1 MGYSMS
7 TPFIKVSNLTK
18 QYGDLVAAS
27 DVSFEL
33 PQSGSIGI
41 VGESGSGKTT
51 VAKVLVGLERATSGK
66 IEVDGQDWS
75 LPAKNSKERR
85 ERAKYLQIVFQDPYS
100 SLDPRQTIGSALREA
115 LTISGKSADEA
126 EQLASELAELV
137 GLPNRILD
145 FRPAKLSGGQRQRVA
160 IARALAAKPKGLI
173 LDESVAALDV
183 SIQAQILNLL
193 VDIREQTGI
202 AYILVS
208 HDLAVVR
215 HFADSLI
222 VMKDGQ
228 VVERGLTEQ
237 VMDSPKHEYTKLLL
251 ASVPGP
257 GWVPGRRTL

>member
-1 MGYSMS
+1 MS
-7 TPFIKVSNLTK
+7 APLIKVSNLSK
-18 QYGDLVAAS
+18 QYGDLLAVA

-33 PQSGSIGI
+33 PPGESIGI

-51 VAKVLVGLERATSGK
+51 VAKILVGLERATSGK
-66 IEVDGQDWS
+66 IEVEGQDWS
-75 LPAKNSKERR
+75 LPARNSRQRR

-100 SLDPRQTIGSALREA
+100 SLDPRQSIGSALREA
-115 LTISGKSADEA
+115 LSISMKDSDEVIA
-126 EQLASELAELV
+126 RANELADLV
-137 GLPNRILD
+137 GLPQRILEL
-145 FRPAKLSGGQRQRVA
+145 RPAKLSGGQRQRVA
-160 IARALAAKPKGLI
+160 IARALASNPKALI

-222 VMKDGQ
+222 VMKNGI
-228 VVERGLTEQ
+228 VVERGQTEV
-237 VMDSPKHEYTKLLL
+237 VMDQPEHEYTKLLL

-257 GWVPGRRTL
+257 GWIPGRRTV

>member
-1 MGYSMS
+1 MS
-7 TPFIKVSNLTK
+7 TPLIKVSNLSK
-18 QYGDLVAAS
+18 QYGDLLAVA

-33 PQSGSIGI
+33 PPSGSIGI

-51 VAKVLVGLERATSGK
+51 VAKILVGLERATSGK
-66 IEVDGQDWS
+66 IEVEGQDWS

-100 SLDPRQTIGSALREA
+100 SLDPRQSIGTALREA
-115 LTISGKSADEA
+115 LSISMKDSDEVIVR
-126 EQLASELAELV
+126 ASELADLV
-137 GLPNRILD
+137 GMPQRILEL
-145 FRPAKLSGGQRQRVA
+145 RPAKLSGGQRQRVA
-160 IARALAAKPKGLI
+160 IARALASNPKALI

-222 VMKDGQ
+222 VMKNGN
-228 VVERGLTEQ
+228 VVERGQTEA
-237 VMDSPKHEYTKLLL
+237 VMDQPNHEYTKLLL

-257 GWVPGRRTL
+257 GWVPGKRSI

>member
-1 MGYSMS
+1 MS
-7 TPFIKVSNLTK
+7 APLIKVSNLSK
-18 QYGDLVAAS
+18 QYGDLLAVA

-33 PQSGSIGI
+33 PPSGSIGI

-51 VAKVLVGLERATSGK
+51 VAKILVGLERATSGK

-100 SLDPRQTIGSALREA
+100 SLDPRQSIGSALREA
-115 LTISGKSADEA
+115 LSISMKDSDEVIA
-126 EQLASELAELV
+126 RANELADLV
-137 GLPNRILD
+137 GLPQRILEL
-145 FRPAKLSGGQRQRVA
+145 RPAKLSGGQRQRAA
-160 IARALAAKPKGLI
+160 IARALASNPKALI

-222 VMKDGQ
+222 VMKNGH
-228 VVERGLTEQ
+228 VVERGKTEV
-237 VMDSPKHEYTKLLL
+237 VMDEPEHEYTKLLL

-257 GWVPGRRTL
+257 GWIPGRRTV

>member
-1 MGYSMS
+1 MS
-7 TPFIKVSNLTK
+7 TPLIKVSNLSK
-18 QYGDLVAAS
+18 QYGDLLAVA

-33 PQSGSIGI
+33 PPSGSIGI

-51 VAKVLVGLERATSGK
+51 VAKILVGLERATSGK

-100 SLDPRQTIGSALREA
+100 SLDPRQSIGTALREA
-115 LTISGKSADEA
+115 LSISMKDSDEVIVR
-126 EQLASELAELV
+126 ASELADLV
-137 GLPNRILD
+137 GLPQRILEL
-145 FRPAKLSGGQRQRVA
+145 RPAKLSGGQRQRVA
-160 IARALAAKPKGLI
+160 IARALASNPKALI

-222 VMKDGQ
+222 VMKNGN
-228 VVERGLTEQ
+228 VVERGQTEA
-237 VMDSPKHEYTKLLL
+237 VMDQPNHEYTKLLL

-257 GWVPGRRTL
+257 GWVPGKRSI

>member
-1 MGYSMS
+1 MS
-7 TPFIKVSNLTK
+7 APLIKVSNLSK
-18 QYGDLVAAS
+18 QYGDLLAVA

-33 PQSGSIGI
+33 PPSGSIGI

-51 VAKVLVGLERATSGK
+51 VAKILVGLERATSGK

-100 SLDPRQTIGSALREA
+100 SLDPRQSIGSALREA
-115 LTISGKSADEA
+115 LSISMKDSDEVIVRA
-126 EQLASELAELV
+126 NELADLV
-137 GLPNRILD
+137 GLPERILEL
-145 FRPAKLSGGQRQRVA
+145 RPAKLSGGQRQRAA
-160 IARALAAKPKGLI
+160 IARALASNPKALI

-222 VMKDGQ
+222 VMKNGI
-228 VVERGLTEQ
+228 VVERGQTEV
-237 VMDSPKHEYTKLLL
+237 VMDQPEHEYTKLLL

-257 GWVPGRRTL
+257 GWIPGRRTV

>member
-1 MGYSMS
+1 MS
-7 TPFIKVSNLTK
+7 TPLIKVSNLSK
-18 QYGDLVAAS
+18 QYGDLLAVA

-33 PQSGSIGI
+33 PPSGSIGI

-51 VAKVLVGLERATSGK
+51 VAKILVGLERATSGK

-100 SLDPRQTIGSALREA
+100 SLDPRQSIGSALREA
-115 LTISGKSADEA
+115 LSISMKDSDEVIA
-126 EQLASELAELV
+126 RANELADLV
-137 GLPNRILD
+137 GLPQRILEL
-145 FRPAKLSGGQRQRVA
+145 RPAKLSGGQRQRAA
-160 IARALAAKPKGLI
+160 IARALASNPKALI

-222 VMKDGQ
+222 VMKNGI
-228 VVERGLTEQ
+228 VVERGQTEV
-237 VMDSPKHEYTKLLL
+237 VMDQPEHEYTKLLL

-257 GWVPGRRTL
+257 GWIPGRRTV

>member
-1 MGYSMS
+1 
-7 TPFIKVSNLTK
+7 L
-18 QYGDLVAAS
+18 LAVA

-33 PQSGSIGI
+33 PPSGSIGI

-51 VAKVLVGLERATSGK
+51 VAKILVGLERATSGK

-100 SLDPRQTIGSALREA
+100 SLDPRQSIGSALREA
-115 LTISGKSADEA
+115 LSISMKDSDEVIVRA
-126 EQLASELAELV
+126 NELADLV
-137 GLPNRILD
+137 GLPQRILEL
-145 FRPAKLSGGQRQRVA
+145 RPAKLSGGQRQRAA
-160 IARALAAKPKGLI
+160 IARALASNPKALI

-257 GWVPGRRTL
+257 GWIPGRRTV

>member
-1 MGYSMS
+1 MS
-7 TPFIKVSNLTK
+7 APLIKVSNLSK
-18 QYGDLVAAS
+18 QYGDLLAVA

-33 PQSGSIGI
+33 PPSGSIGI

-51 VAKVLVGLERATSGK
+51 VAKILVGLERATSGK

-100 SLDPRQTIGSALREA
+100 SLDPRQSIGSALREA
-115 LTISGKSADEA
+115 LSISMKDSDEVIVRA
-126 EQLASELAELV
+126 NELADLV
-137 GLPNRILD
+137 GLPQRILEL
-145 FRPAKLSGGQRQRVA
+145 RPAKLSGGQRQRAA
-160 IARALAAKPKGLI
+160 IARALASNPKALI

-222 VMKDGQ
+222 VMKNGT
-228 VVERGLTEQ
+228 VVERGQTEV
-237 VMDSPKHEYTKLLL
+237 VMDQPEHEYTKLLL

-257 GWVPGRRTL
+257 GWIPGRRTV

>member
-1 MGYSMS
+1 MS
-7 TPFIKVSNLTK
+7 TPLIKVSNLSK
-18 QYGDLVAAS
+18 QYGDLLAVA

-33 PQSGSIGI
+33 PPSGSIGI

-51 VAKVLVGLERATSGK
+51 VAKILVGLERATSGK

-100 SLDPRQTIGSALREA
+100 SLDPRQSIGSALREA
-115 LTISGKSADEA
+115 LSISMKDSDEVIVRA
-126 EQLASELAELV
+126 NELADLV
-137 GLPNRILD
+137 GLPQRILEL
-145 FRPAKLSGGQRQRVA
+145 RPAKLSGGQRQRAA
-160 IARALAAKPKGLI
+160 IARALASNPKALI

-222 VMKDGQ
+222 VMKNGI
-228 VVERGLTEQ
+228 VVERGQTEV
-237 VMDSPKHEYTKLLL
+237 VMDQPEHEYTKLLL

-257 GWVPGRRTL
+257 GWIPGRRTV

>member
-1 MGYSMS
+1 MS
-7 TPFIKVSNLTK
+7 TPLIKVSNLSK
-18 QYGDLVAAS
+18 QYGDLLAVA

-33 PQSGSIGI
+33 PPSGSIGI

-51 VAKVLVGLERATSGK
+51 VAKILVGLERATSGK
-66 IEVDGQDWS
+66 IEVEGQDWS

-100 SLDPRQTIGSALREA
+100 SLDPRQSIGTALREA
-115 LTISGKSADEA
+115 LSISMKDSDEVIVR
-126 EQLASELAELV
+126 ASELADLV
-137 GLPNRILD
+137 GLPQRILEL
-145 FRPAKLSGGQRQRVA
+145 RPAKLSGGQRQRVA
-160 IARALAAKPKGLI
+160 IARALASNPKALI

-222 VMKDGQ
+222 VMKNGN
-228 VVERGLTEQ
+228 VVERGQTEA
-237 VMDSPKHEYTKLLL
+237 VMDQPNHEYTKLLL

-257 GWVPGRRTL
+257 GWVPGKRSI

>member
-1 MGYSMS
+1 MS
-7 TPFIKVSNLTK
+7 TPLIKVSNLSK
-18 QYGDLVAAS
+18 QYGDLLAVA
-27 DVSFEL
+27 DVSFKL
-33 PQSGSIGI
+33 PPSGSIGI

-51 VAKVLVGLERATSGK
+51 VAKILVGLERATSGK

-100 SLDPRQTIGSALREA
+100 SLDPRQSIGSALREA
-115 LTISGKSADEA
+115 LSISMKDSDEVIVRA
-126 EQLASELAELV
+126 NELADLV
-137 GLPNRILD
+137 GLPQRILEL
-145 FRPAKLSGGQRQRVA
+145 RPAKLSGGQRQRAA
-160 IARALAAKPKGLI
+160 IARALASNPKALI

-222 VMKDGQ
+222 VMKNGI
-228 VVERGLTEQ
+228 VVERGQTEV
-237 VMDSPKHEYTKLLL
+237 VMDQPEHEYTKLLL

-257 GWVPGRRTL
+257 GWIPGRRTV

>member
-1 MGYSMS
+1 MS
-7 TPFIKVSNLTK
+7 APLIKVSNLSK
-18 QYGDLVAAS
+18 QYGDLLAVA

-33 PQSGSIGI
+33 PPSGSIGI

-51 VAKVLVGLERATSGK
+51 VAKILVGLERATSGK

-100 SLDPRQTIGSALREA
+100 SLDPRQSIGSALREA
-115 LTISGKSADEA
+115 LSISMKDSDEVIA
-126 EQLASELAELV
+126 RANELADLV
-137 GLPNRILD
+137 GLPQRILEL
-145 FRPAKLSGGQRQRVA
+145 RPAKLSGGQRQRAA
-160 IARALAAKPKGLI
+160 IARALASNPKALI

-222 VMKDGQ
+222 VMKNGI
-228 VVERGLTEQ
+228 VVERGQTEV
-237 VMDSPKHEYTKLLL
+237 VMDQPEHEYTKLLL

-257 GWVPGRRTL
+257 GWIPGRRTV

>member
-1 MGYSMS
+1 MS
-7 TPFIKVSNLTK
+7 TPLIKVSNLSK
-18 QYGDLVAAS
+18 QYGDLLAVA

-33 PQSGSIGI
+33 PPSGSIGI

-51 VAKVLVGLERATSGK
+51 VAKILVGLERATSGK
-66 IEVDGQDWS
+66 IEVEGQDWS

-100 SLDPRQTIGSALREA
+100 SLDPRQSIGTALREA
-115 LTISGKSADEA
+115 LSISMKDSDEVIVR
-126 EQLASELAELV
+126 ASELADLV
-137 GLPNRILD
+137 GLPQRILEL
-145 FRPAKLSGGQRQRVA
+145 RPAKLSGGQRQRVA
-160 IARALAAKPKGLI
+160 IARALASNPKALI

-222 VMKDGQ
+222 VMKNGN
-228 VVERGLTEQ
+228 VVERGQTEA
-237 VMDSPKHEYTKLLL
+237 VMDQPNHEYTKLLL

-257 GWVPGRRTL
+257 GWIPGKRSI

>member
-1 MGYSMS
+1 MEYSVS
-7 TPFIKVSNLTK
+7 APFIKVSNLTK
-18 QYGDLVAAS
+18 QYGDLVVVS
-27 DVSFEL
+27 DVSFDL

-51 VAKVLVGLERATSGK
+51 IAKVLVGLERATSGK
-66 IEVDGQDWS
+66 IEVDGHDWS

-115 LTISGKSADEA
+115 LTVSGKASDEA
-126 EQLASELAELV
+126 EALARELAELV

-160 IARALAAKPKGLI
+160 IARSLAAEPKGLI

-193 VDIREQTGI
+193 ADIRELTGI
-202 AYILVS
+202 AYLLVS

-228 VVERGLTEQ
+228 VVERGFTEQ
-237 VMDSPKHEYTKLLL
+237 VMDSPQHEYTKLLL

>member
-1 MGYSMS
+1 MS
-7 TPFIKVSNLTK
+7 TPLIKVSNLSK
-18 QYGDLVAAS
+18 QYGDLLAVA

-33 PQSGSIGI
+33 PPSGSIGI

-51 VAKVLVGLERATSGK
+51 VAKILVGLERATSGK
-66 IEVDGQDWS
+66 IEVEGQDWS

-100 SLDPRQTIGSALREA
+100 SLDPRQSIGTALREA
-115 LTISGKSADEA
+115 LSISMKDSDEVIVR
-126 EQLASELAELV
+126 ASELADLV
-137 GLPNRILD
+137 GLPQRILEL
-145 FRPAKLSGGQRQRVA
+145 RPAKLSGGQRQRVA
-160 IARALAAKPKGLI
+160 IARALASNPKALI

-222 VMKDGQ
+222 VMKNGN
-228 VVERGLTEQ
+228 VVERGQTEA
-237 VMDSPKHEYTKLLL
+237 VMDQPNHEYTKLLL

-257 GWVPGRRTL
+257 DWVPGKRSI

>member
-1 MGYSMS
+1 MS
-7 TPFIKVSNLTK
+7 TPLIKVSNLSK
-18 QYGDLVAAS
+18 QYGDLLAVA

-33 PQSGSIGI
+33 PPRGSIGI

-51 VAKVLVGLERATSGK
+51 VAKILVGLERATSGK

-100 SLDPRQTIGSALREA
+100 SLDPRQSIGSALREA
-115 LTISGKSADEA
+115 LSISMKDSDEVIVRA
-126 EQLASELAELV
+126 NELADLV
-137 GLPNRILD
+137 GLPQRILEL
-145 FRPAKLSGGQRQRVA
+145 RPAKLSGGQRQRAA
-160 IARALAAKPKGLI
+160 IARALASNPKALI

-222 VMKDGQ
+222 VMKNGI
-228 VVERGLTEQ
+228 VVERGQTEV
-237 VMDSPKHEYTKLLL
+237 VMDQPEHEYTKLLL
-251 ASVPGP
+251 ASVPCP
-257 GWVPGRRTL
+257 GWIPGRRTV

>member
-1 MGYSMS
+1 MS
-7 TPFIKVSNLTK
+7 TPLIKVSNLSK
-18 QYGDLVAAS
+18 QYGDLLAVA

-33 PQSGSIGI
+33 PPSGSIGI

-51 VAKVLVGLERATSGK
+51 VAIILVGLERATSGK

-100 SLDPRQTIGSALREA
+100 SLDPRQSIGSALREA
-115 LTISGKSADEA
+115 LSISMKDSDEVIVRA
-126 EQLASELAELV
+126 NELADLV
-137 GLPNRILD
+137 GLPQRILEL
-145 FRPAKLSGGQRQRVA
+145 RPAKLSGGQRQRAA
-160 IARALAAKPKGLI
+160 IARALASNPKALI

-222 VMKDGQ
+222 VMKNGI
-228 VVERGLTEQ
+228 VVERGQTEV
-237 VMDSPKHEYTKLLL
+237 VMDQPEHEYTKLLL

-257 GWVPGRRTL
+257 GWIPGRRTV

>member
-1 MGYSMS
+1 MS
-7 TPFIKVSNLTK
+7 APLIKVSNLSK
-18 QYGDLVAAS
+18 QYGDLLAVA

-33 PQSGSIGI
+33 PPSGSIGI

-51 VAKVLVGLERATSGK
+51 VAKILVGLERATSGK

-100 SLDPRQTIGSALREA
+100 SLDPRQSIGSALREA
-115 LTISGKSADEA
+115 LSISMKDSDEVIVRA
-126 EQLASELAELV
+126 NELADLV
-137 GLPNRILD
+137 GLPQRILEL
-145 FRPAKLSGGQRQRVA
+145 RPAKLSGGQRQRAA
-160 IARALAAKPKGLI
+160 IARALASNPKALI

-222 VMKDGQ
+222 VMKNGN
-228 VVERGLTEQ
+228 VVERGQTEV
-237 VMDSPKHEYTKLLL
+237 VMDQPEHEYTKLLL

-257 GWVPGRRTL
+257 GWIPGRRTV

>member
-1 MGYSMS
+1 MS
-7 TPFIKVSNLTK
+7 APLIKVSNLSK
-18 QYGDLVAAS
+18 QYGDLLAVA

-33 PQSGSIGI
+33 PPSGSIGI

-51 VAKVLVGLERATSGK
+51 VAKIFVGLERATSGK

-100 SLDPRQTIGSALREA
+100 SLDPRQSIGSALREA
-115 LTISGKSADEA
+115 LSISMKDSDEVIVRA
-126 EQLASELAELV
+126 NELADLV
-137 GLPNRILD
+137 GLPQRILEL
-145 FRPAKLSGGQRQRVA
+145 RPAKLSGGQRQRAA
-160 IARALAAKPKGLI
+160 IARALASNPKALI

-222 VMKDGQ
+222 VMKNGI
-228 VVERGLTEQ
+228 VVERGQTEV
-237 VMDSPKHEYTKLLL
+237 VMDQPEHEYTKLLL

-257 GWVPGRRTL
+257 GWIPGRRTV

>member
-1 MGYSMS
+1 MS
-7 TPFIKVSNLTK
+7 TPLIKVSNLSK
-18 QYGDLVAAS
+18 QYGDLLAVA

-33 PQSGSIGI
+33 PPSGSIGI

-51 VAKVLVGLERATSGK
+51 VAKILVGLERATSGK

-75 LPAKNSKERR
+75 LPAKNSKERL

-100 SLDPRQTIGSALREA
+100 SLDPRQSIGSALREA
-115 LTISGKSADEA
+115 LSISMKDSDEVIA
-126 EQLASELAELV
+126 RANELADLV
-137 GLPNRILD
+137 GLPQRILEL
-145 FRPAKLSGGQRQRVA
+145 RPAKLSGGQRQRAA
-160 IARALAAKPKGLI
+160 IARALASNPKALI

-222 VMKDGQ
+222 VMKNGT
-228 VVERGLTEQ
+228 VVERGQTEV
-237 VMDSPKHEYTKLLL
+237 VMDQPEHEYTKLLL

-257 GWVPGRRTL
+257 GWIPGRRTV

>member
-1 MGYSMS
+1 MS
-7 TPFIKVSNLTK
+7 TPLIKVSNLSK
-18 QYGDLVAAS
+18 QYGDLLAVA

-33 PQSGSIGI
+33 PPSGSIGI

-51 VAKVLVGLERATSGK
+51 VAKILVGLERATSGK

-75 LPAKNSKERR
+75 LPAKNSKERL

-100 SLDPRQTIGSALREA
+100 SLDPRQSIGSALREA
-115 LTISGKSADEA
+115 LSISMKDSDEVIA
-126 EQLASELAELV
+126 RANELADLV
-137 GLPNRILD
+137 GLPQRILEL
-145 FRPAKLSGGQRQRVA
+145 RPAKLSGGQRQRAA
-160 IARALAAKPKGLI
+160 IARALASNPKALI

-222 VMKDGQ
+222 VMKNGN
-228 VVERGLTEQ
+228 VVERGKTEV
-237 VMDSPKHEYTKLLL
+237 VMDEPEHEYTKLLL

-257 GWVPGRRTL
+257 GWIPGRRTV

>member
-1 MGYSMS
+1 MS
-7 TPFIKVSNLTK
+7 TPLIKVSNLSK
-18 QYGDLVAAS
+18 QYGDLLAVA

-33 PQSGSIGI
+33 PPSGSIGI

-51 VAKVLVGLERATSGK
+51 VAKILVGLERATSGK

-100 SLDPRQTIGSALREA
+100 SLDPRQSIGSALREA
-115 LTISGKSADEA
+115 LSISMKDSDEVIVRA
-126 EQLASELAELV
+126 NELADLV
-137 GLPNRILD
+137 GLPQRILEL
-145 FRPAKLSGGQRQRVA
+145 RPAKLSGGQRQRAA
-160 IARALAAKPKGLI
+160 IARALASNPKALI

-222 VMKDGQ
+222 VMKNGI
-228 VVERGLTEQ
+228 VVERGQTEV
-237 VMDSPKHEYTKLLL
+237 VMDQPEHEYTRLLL

-257 GWVPGRRTL
+257 GWIPGRRTV

>member
-1 MGYSMS
+1 MS
-7 TPFIKVSNLTK
+7 TPLIKVSNLSK
-18 QYGDLVAAS
+18 QYGDLLAVA

-33 PQSGSIGI
+33 PPSGSIGI

-51 VAKVLVGLERATSGK
+51 VAKILVGLERATSGK

-100 SLDPRQTIGSALREA
+100 SLDPRQSIGSALREA
-115 LTISGKSADEA
+115 LSISIKDSDEVIVRA
-126 EQLASELAELV
+126 NELADLV
-137 GLPNRILD
+137 GLPQRILEL
-145 FRPAKLSGGQRQRVA
+145 RPAKLSGGQRQRAA
-160 IARALAAKPKGLI
+160 IARALASNPKALI

-222 VMKDGQ
+222 VMKNGI
-228 VVERGLTEQ
+228 VVERGQTEV
-237 VMDSPKHEYTKLLL
+237 VMDQPEHEYTKLLL

-257 GWVPGRRTL
+257 GWIPGRRTV

>member
-1 MGYSMS
+1 MS
-7 TPFIKVSNLTK
+7 TPLIKVSNLSK
-18 QYGDLVAAS
+18 QYGDLLAVA

-33 PQSGSIGI
+33 PPSGSIGI

-51 VAKVLVGLERATSGK
+51 VAKILVGLERATSGK

-100 SLDPRQTIGSALREA
+100 SLDPRQSIGSALREA
-115 LTISGKSADEA
+115 LSISMKDSDEVIVRA
-126 EQLASELAELV
+126 NELADLV
-137 GLPNRILD
+137 GLPQRILEL
-145 FRPAKLSGGQRQRVA
+145 RPAKLSGGQRQRAA
-160 IARALAAKPKGLI
+160 IARALASNPKALI

-222 VMKDGQ
+222 VMKNGT
-228 VVERGLTEQ
+228 VVERGQTEV
-237 VMDSPKHEYTKLLL
+237 VMDQPEHEYTKLLL

-257 GWVPGRRTL
+257 GWIPGRRTV

>member
-1 MGYSMS
+1 MS
-7 TPFIKVSNLTK
+7 APLIKVSNLSK
-18 QYGDLVAAS
+18 QYGDLLAVA

-33 PQSGSIGI
+33 PPSGSIGI

-51 VAKVLVGLERATSGK
+51 VAKILVGLERATSGK

-100 SLDPRQTIGSALREA
+100 SLDPRQSIGSALREA
-115 LTISGKSADEA
+115 LSISMKDSDEVIVRA
-126 EQLASELAELV
+126 NELADLV
-137 GLPNRILD
+137 GLPQRILEL
-145 FRPAKLSGGQRQRVA
+145 RPAKLSGGQRQRAA
-160 IARALAAKPKGLI
+160 IARALASNPKALI

-222 VMKDGQ
+222 VMKNGN
-228 VVERGLTEQ
+228 VVERGKTEV
-237 VMDSPKHEYTKLLL
+237 VMDQPEHEYTKLLL

-257 GWVPGRRTL
+257 GWIPGRRTV

>member
-1 MGYSMS
+1 MS
-7 TPFIKVSNLTK
+7 APLIKVSNLSK
-18 QYGDLVAAS
+18 QYGDLLAVA

-33 PQSGSIGI
+33 PPSGSIGI

-100 SLDPRQTIGSALREA
+100 SLDPRQSIGSALREA
-115 LTISGKSADEA
+115 LSISMKDSDEVIVRA
-126 EQLASELAELV
+126 NELADLV
-137 GLPNRILD
+137 GLPQRILEL
-145 FRPAKLSGGQRQRVA
+145 RPAKLSGGQRQRAA
-160 IARALAAKPKGLI
+160 IARALASNPKALI

-222 VMKDGQ
+222 VMKNGI
-228 VVERGLTEQ
+228 VVERGQTEV
-237 VMDSPKHEYTKLLL
+237 VMDQPEHEYTKLLL

-257 GWVPGRRTL
+257 GWIPGRRTV

>member
-1 MGYSMS
+1 MS
-7 TPFIKVSNLTK
+7 TPLIKVSNLSK
-18 QYGDLVAAS
+18 QYGDLLAVA

-33 PQSGSIGI
+33 PPSGSIGI

-51 VAKVLVGLERATSGK
+51 VAKILVGLERATSGK

-75 LPAKNSKERR
+75 LAAKNSKERR

-100 SLDPRQTIGSALREA
+100 SLDPRQSIGSALREA
-115 LTISGKSADEA
+115 LSISMKDSDEVIVRA
-126 EQLASELAELV
+126 NELADLV
-137 GLPNRILD
+137 GLPQRILEL
-145 FRPAKLSGGQRQRVA
+145 RPAKLSGGQRQRAA
-160 IARALAAKPKGLI
+160 IARALASNPKALI

-222 VMKDGQ
+222 VMKNGI
-228 VVERGLTEQ
+228 VVERGQTEV
-237 VMDSPKHEYTKLLL
+237 VMDQPEHEYTKLLL

-257 GWVPGRRTL
+257 GWIPGRRTV